1 MTALGIIG
9 SGNIGTAVARL
20 AVAAGLP
27 VVVTN
32 SRGPQS
38 LADLIAQLGPL
49 ATAGTLEQVA
59 QAGDVVLLSVPLT
72 AHTAVPPALLTGKTV
87 LDTSNYYPHRDGR
100 IPELDQSQLT
110 TSELVHQHFPG
121 ARLVK
126 AFNNILA
133 HHIPQLARPSGA
145 ADRTALPIAGDDAE
159 AKARA
164 AALIDQ
170 LGFDTVDAGSLAQ
183 SWHFEPDAAAY
194 TRLYLADPATPDER
208 ILQAPS
214 RPVPAAEL
222 RAALQVTERVRVAD
236 RVF

>member
-1 MTALGIIG
+1 MAPLGIIG
-9 SGNIGTAVARL
+9 SGNIGAAVARL

-27 VVVTN
+27 IVVAN

-49 ATAGTLEQVA
+49 ATAGTLEQA
-59 QAGDVVLLSVPLT
+59 AEAGDVVLLSVPLT
-72 AHTAVPPALLTGKTV
+72 ARTAVPPALLTGKTV

-110 TSELVHQHFPG
+110 TSELVRQHFPE

-145 ADRTALPIAGDDAE
+145 ADRTALPIAGDHAE
-159 AKARA
+159 AKTLA
-164 AALIDQ
+164 AELIDQ

-194 TRLYLADPATPDER
+194 TRLYLADPATPDEQ
-208 ILQAPS
+208 IMQAPS

-222 RAALQVTERVRVAD
+222 RRALQVTERVRVGD
-236 RVF
+236 RTF